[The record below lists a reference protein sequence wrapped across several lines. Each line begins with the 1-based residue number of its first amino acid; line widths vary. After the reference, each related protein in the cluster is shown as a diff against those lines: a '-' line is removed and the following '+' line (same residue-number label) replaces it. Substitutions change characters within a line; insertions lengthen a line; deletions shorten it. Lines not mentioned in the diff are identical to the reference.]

1 MNTLALKNGL
11 EKLGIFIL
19 TFLFSALAF
28 AQEATKTP
36 DLDVNV
42 TTTKT
47 TTTEQWFTNPL
58 YWVIGALFVI
68 ILIALIARGGGKRD

>member
-1 MNTLALKNGL
+1 MNTLSLKNSL
-11 EKLGIFIL
+11 EKFAIFML
-19 TFLFSALAF
+19 TFFFSVLAF

-47 TTTEQWFTNPL
+47 TTTEEWFTNPL
-58 YWVIGALFVI
+58 YWVIGGLFVI
-68 ILIALIARGGGKRD
+68 ILIAIIARGGGKRD